1 MVHHAH
7 IIRSNIEY
15 IVTATAVRDAV
26 TTLGDGNVFSGFS
39 LIKCRCLFN
48 ATVVIELEYNNRL
61 SAILAIKI

>member
-7 IIRSNIEY
+7 TIRSDIEY
-15 IVTATAVRDAV
+15 IVTATEVWDAF

-48 ATVVIELEYNNRL
+48 ATVVIELVYHNRL